1 MLEPMKTS
9 YAIVRSDSRVPLA
22 NAAPI
27 MAPDK
32 ETAER
37 KAKASGMHT
46 IDTKVVEAAHT
57 AFQRQTFAQVIRV
70 IQMLPV
76 FDRIQV
82 AMLAGVPFGTAS
94 AYIAHLEK
102 AGYVSKTG
110 GRVVYDRSE
119 FEGEKLNYS
128 RASLP
133 VVGSIEMR
141 KTKAWKRLVEY
152 MQCT

>member
-1 MLEPMKTS
+1 MLSVMKTA
-9 YAIVRSDSRVPLA
+9 YAVVRSDSRVPLSDA
-22 NAAPI
+22 HPI
-27 MAPDK
+27 VAPDR

-37 KAKASGMHT
+37 RASESGWHT

-57 AFQRQTFAQVIRV
+57 AFQRETFARVIRV

-133 VVGSIEMR
+133 AVGSIEMR